1 MHPKVNILG
10 THINS
15 INNKDL
21 LNALAQV
28 ILQWRTQVNL
38 TSSVIDTPNAPLS
51 LKSTTQVCITPTNS
65 ILAARKQPKVQA
77 IYNASEWVICDGVPV
92 KWAAGFLGTPIVERI
107 TGLDLL
113 PDLIQLA
120 NEKNFSVFLLG
131 ASPGVG
137 EQLKNKI
144 ESEFPNC
151 VVKGIYVPPFM
162 PVFSD
167 EENKKMLEAVNQSG
181 ADILLVSLTAPKQDI
196 WIAEHKHLLQVPLS
210 IGIGGAFEVM
220 AGLVPRAP
228 KWMHAAGLEWLY
240 RLIQE
245 PKRMYRRYLIEAPLF
260 IPLIIRQKFT
270 KQ

>member
-1 MHPKVNILG
+1 MHSKVNILG

-15 INNKDL
+15 VRNQDL
-21 LNALAQV
+21 LEAFEKV
-28 ILQWRTQVNL
+28 ILDWRNQVN
-38 TSSVIDTPNAPLS
+38 SSSSHIGTTNLS

-65 ILAARKQPKVQA
+65 ILAARKQPHVQA

-113 PDLIQLA
+113 PDLVQLA
-120 NEKNFSVFLLG
+120 AEKNFSLFLLG

-137 EQLKNKI
+137 ALLKNKI
-144 ESEFPNC
+144 ESIYPN
-151 VVKGIYVPPFM
+151 VLVKGIYVPPFM
-162 PVFSD
+162 QVFTA
-167 EENKKMLEAVNQSG
+167 EENKKMLDAVNQ
-181 ADILLVSLTAPKQDI
+181 AQPDILLVSLTAPKQDI

-228 KWMHAAGLEWLY
+228 KWMHRAGLEWLY
-240 RLIQE
+240 RLLQE

-260 IPLIIRQKFT
+260 IPLIIRQKFS
-270 KQ
+270 KK